1 MKYRGAVHLVAPLAH
16 AMADLWE
23 PAGLPTDRAVLVPV
37 PLAPD
42 RLRERGYN
50 QALLLSIAVA
60 DRVGLPVFDAL
71 RRVRRTRSQTALSLA
86 GRVGNLEGAF
96 APGRGTPYLPVV
108 LIDDVRTTGATLDA
122 CALALRAAGYSVT
135 AGVTVFQ
142 TPDAAETPGDRGR
155 RGR

>member
-1 MKYRGAVHLVAPLAH
+1 
-16 AMADLWE
+16 
-23 PAGLPTDRAVLVPV
+23 LPTDRAVLVPV

-50 QALLLSIAVA
+50 QALLLSVAVS

-86 GRVGNLEGAF
+86 GRVRNLEGAF

-122 CALALRAAGYSVT
+122 CALAMRAAGHSVT

-142 TPDAAETPGDRGR
+142 TLDAGGAPSDRGT